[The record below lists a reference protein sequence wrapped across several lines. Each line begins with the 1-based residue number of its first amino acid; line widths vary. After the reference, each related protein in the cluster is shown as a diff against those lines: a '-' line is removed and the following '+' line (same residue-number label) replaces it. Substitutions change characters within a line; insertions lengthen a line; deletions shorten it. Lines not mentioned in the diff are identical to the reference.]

1 MEDKQVGGDHY
12 LRLGIQPWEAMECW
26 MTDEQYEGFL
36 LGSVIKYIARYNAQA
51 VNKGGTTDLLKAQ
64 HYLEKL
70 IALEEARTSD

>member
-12 LRLGIQPWEAMECW
+12 LRLGIQPLEAMECW

-51 VNKGGTTDLLKAQ
+51 VNKGGTTDLRKAQ